1 MLGFLPDLRFDIS
14 QCIFKCLRYP
24 GHGGMPQS
32 PMVPPECT
40 PSPLFD
46 RIWKFQTIQ
55 RIMYRFTIAIL
66 RQVHTL
72 HMYISVKEKQ
82 GSQGTSRARRA
93 AYCISIKSAFNST
106 EYSEDNVQASKGHST
121 SCTYSTYIWYHKRE
135 AEKPEEG

>member
-1 MLGFLPDLRFDIS
+1 
-14 QCIFKCLRYP
+14 
-24 GHGGMPQS
+24 
-32 PMVPPECT
+32 MVV
-40 PSPLFD
+40 L
-46 RIWKFQTIQ
+46 
-55 RIMYRFTIAIL
+55 L
-66 RQVHTL
+66 HVHTL
-72 HMYISVKEKQ
+72 HTYMTLNEKQ